1 MAFKFIAA
9 VSNNNVIGVDGKIPW
24 TLKKD
29 LARFK
34 EITQGQICLMGR
46 KTYDSLKN
54 YFKGEILPG
63 RIKYVLTRDTNATFE
78 YAIPISYDVAINLAK
93 NSTVFVIGGSDIYT
107 LFFEWANEIYLTRV
121 NLDIDENQDNVVF
134 FPKLIDIKDSF
145 DLIETEHV
153 AELEISFNYELWEKS
168 KEK

>member
-1 MAFKFIAA
+1 MLIKMIEKRRLLMAFKFIAA

-54 YFKGEILPG
+54 YFKGEILLTNKPSSYQ
-63 RIKYVLTRDTNATFE
+63 YVLPNNPNF
-78 YAIPISYDVAINLAK
+78 
-93 NSTVFVIGGSDIYT
+93 
-107 LFFEWANEIYLTRV
+107 
-121 NLDIDENQDNVVF
+121 
-134 FPKLIDIKDSF
+134 
-145 DLIETEHV
+145 
-153 AELEISFNYELWEKS
+153 
-168 KEK
+168 